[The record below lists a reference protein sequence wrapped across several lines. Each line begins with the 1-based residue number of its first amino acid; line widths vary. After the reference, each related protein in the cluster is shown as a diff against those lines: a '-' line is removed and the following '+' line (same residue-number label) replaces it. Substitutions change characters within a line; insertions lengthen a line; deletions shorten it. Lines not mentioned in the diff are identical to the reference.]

1 MIGAVKEK
9 QPEIAKLI
17 PTEPKTLSWE
27 AFKRRYLSREDGYTY
42 EWVNGKVEK
51 TKRTMDYTQV
61 FILDNLLRLFD
72 QIKIQH
78 EIKGRLTTEIDTFF
92 AGSHRRPDLCFLT
105 DEQMRATKHGVIPVP
120 SFVIEIISNND
131 KMKRSQQKL
140 LDYWRADVAVVWH
153 IFPDL
158 EIIHV
163 YQGKKMVV
171 CIGDDICSAAP
182 ILPQYTFAAKEIF
195 K

>member
-9 QPEIAKLI
+9 LPKIAKPIL
-17 PTEPKTLSWE
+17 TEPKTLSWE

-72 QIKIQH
+72 QIKIQYD
-78 EIKGRLTTEIDTFF
+78 IKGRLTTEIDTFF

-105 DEQMRATKHGVIPVP
+105 DEQMRATKQGVIPVP
-120 SFVIEIISNND
+120 TFVIEIISNND

-153 IFPDL
+153 VFPDL

-163 YQGKKMVV
+163 YQGKKMIV
-171 CIGDDICSAAP
+171 CIGNDICTAAP
-182 ILPQYTFAAKEIF
+182 ILPQYTFEAKEIF